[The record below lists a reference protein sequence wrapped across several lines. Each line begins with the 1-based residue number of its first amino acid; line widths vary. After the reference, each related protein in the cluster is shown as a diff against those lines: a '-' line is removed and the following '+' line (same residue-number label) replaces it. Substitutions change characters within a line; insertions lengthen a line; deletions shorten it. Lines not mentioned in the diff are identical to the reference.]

1 MRRGR
6 RQNRVIFG
14 TSAGETQHAD
24 NPVHAVAASAGK
36 TLFDRHGEA
45 GDQPRNL
52 IQMSRIKRLNG
63 FRKTKQAFV
72 ITHGGN
78 VAGDDRRSGVDRGG
92 RDGWHRI
99 SSMKPGGPESF

>member
-1 MRRGR
+1 
-6 RQNRVIFG
+6 V
-14 TSAGETQHAD
+14 
-24 NPVHAVAASAGK
+24 VAAK
-36 TLFDRHGEA
+36 TASSLVQAPAKRNMPTTLSTPLQPAREKPLFDRHGEA